1 MVNLESSKIHRDSG
15 NRVNQDS
22 EDSKVLD
29 SSGRQNDNS
38 DTRHADSIYIG
49 DSSASN
55 RNHEYTSGSKMGQ
68 TSSMKSYEQ
77 RGASGSSLGYGGS
90 KGYGYDYPNYG
101 PNTQTSSVYSGQQM
115 SIYPNN
121 QTKSSKYNQTQYP

>member
-55 RNHEYTSGSKMGQ
+55 RNHEYTSGSKMG
-68 TSSMKSYEQ
+68 
-77 RGASGSSLGYGGS
+77 
-90 KGYGYDYPNYG
+90 
-101 PNTQTSSVYSGQQM
+101 
-115 SIYPNN
+115 
-121 QTKSSKYNQTQYP
+121 